1 MEFLE
6 ELSRTERF
14 LATVLVI
21 IVFTI
26 LFRIL
31 KMYLHKSIHNAVTYY
46 KVKTSIGYFLFLIS
60 IIIIITIWVGIQ
72 FSNASTYLGLA
83 SAGIAFALR
92 DIFLNLASWLLII
105 WKKPFTI
112 GDRIQVGTVAGDV
125 IDQNVFYLTL
135 MEIKNWVNG
144 EQSTGRIIHVPNSKV
159 FSEPVA
165 NYSKGFQ
172 YIWNEIT
179 VNLTIDSNWKKAKT
193 LLQSIL
199 TEQTSHLTEEAVNK
213 VHNASRKYMIY
224 YNKLTPTV
232 YTNVAYNQVQL
243 SLRYLCEPRNRRNSE
258 HEIWEQILTTFK
270 EEQDLRFSK
279 TL

>member
-46 KVKTSIGYFLFLIS
+46 KVKTSIGYFLFIIS
-60 IIIIITIWVGIQ
+60 IIMIITIWVGIQ

-232 YTNVAYNQVQL
+232 YTNVANNQVQL